1 MTEREYQKAMECFTP
16 GPGLRARVQT
26 ATERTEKPRAR
37 VRPLRTVLIAAAVC
51 LALAGTAFAASPGLR
66 DLLAEAL
73 GGFAPYA
80 QEQDGTAYTWNGFE
94 FKVLSALADENMLRV
109 YVQIRD
115 LEQRDRVNLYGES
128 WLKEGPDLG
137 IGNLKSSVE
146 TTGGNSSTSFDHY
159 DGETQ
164 TTMAVMTVW
173 GRMTEDL
180 SGAELRIDTAQNMM
194 DAPSKAAV
202 KIPLDIELLH
212 SRTLLRFEDTVLDG
226 ARAEE
231 LRISP
236 LSVTLIT
243 GRESWAQWPRFDIS
257 FRVQL
262 KDGSQVGT
270 ERESASGHG
279 TYKTSDGAHHLA
291 QIWNFADP
299 VEVDQVAGVYI
310 GEEYFPVK

>member
-1 MTEREYQKAMECFTP
+1 MTEREYQKAMECFIP
-16 GPGLRARVQT
+16 GPELRARVQG
-26 ATERTEKPRAR
+26 ATERAETPRAR
-37 VRPLRTVLIAAAVC
+37 VRPLKTVLIAAAVC
-51 LALAGTAFAASPGLR
+51 LALVGTAFAASPGLR

-80 QEQDGTAYTWNGFE
+80 QKQDGTVYTWNGFE

-115 LEQRDRVNLYGES
+115 LGQRDRVNLYGES
-128 WLKEGPDLG
+128 WLKEGPFLD

-146 TTGGNSSTSFDHY
+146 TTGGSSSTSFDHY

-164 TTMAVMTVW
+164 TAMAVVTVW

-180 SGAELRIDTAQNMM
+180 SGVELWIDSGTNMM

-212 SRTLLRFEDTVLDG
+212 SRTLLQFEDTVLDG

-231 LRISP
+231 LRMSP

-243 GRESWAQWPRFDIS
+243 GRESWARKRRFDIS

-262 KDGSQVGT
+262 RDGSQVAT
-270 ERESASGHG
+270 EQESASGHG
-279 TYKTSDGAHHLA
+279 TYKTMDGAHHLA

-299 VEVDQVAGVYI
+299 VEVDEVVGVYI

>member
-16 GPGLRARVQT
+16 GPELRARVQ
-26 ATERTEKPRAR
+26 AAAERAEKPRAR

-73 GGFAPYA
+73 GGFALYA
-80 QEQDGTAYTWNGFE
+80 QEQDGTVYTWNGFE

-115 LEQRDRVNLYGES
+115 LEQRDRVDVYGES
-128 WLKEGPDLG
+128 WLKEGPDLD

-164 TTMAVMTVW
+164 TTVAVVTVW

-180 SGAELRIDTAQNMM
+180 SGVELRIDTARNMM

-202 KIPLDIELLH
+202 KIPLDIEMLH
-212 SRTLLRFEDTVLDG
+212 SKTLLRFEDTVLDG

-231 LRISP
+231 LRMSP

-243 GRESWAQWPRFDIS
+243 GRESWAWKTNWDIG

-262 KDGSQVGT
+262 KDGSQVAAEQET
-270 ERESASGHG
+270 VSGYG
-279 TYKTSDGAHHLA
+279 TYKTVDGAHHLA
-291 QIWNFADP
+291 RIWNFADP

>member
-1 MTEREYQKAMECFTP
+1 MTEREYQKVMECFTP
-16 GPGLRARVQT
+16 GPELRARVQ
-26 ATERTEKPRAR
+26 AAAERAEKPRIR

-80 QEQDGTAYTWNGFE
+80 QAQDGTAYTWNGFE

-115 LEQRDRVNLYGES
+115 LEQRDRVNLYGDT
-128 WLKEGPDLG
+128 WLEEGPYLG
-137 IGNLKSSVE
+137 IGNLKSRVE
-146 TTGGNSSTSFDHY
+146 TTGGNTSTSFGHY
-159 DGETQ
+159 DADTQ
-164 TTMAVMTVW
+164 TVMTVMTVW
-173 GRMTEDL
+173 GRMAEDL
-180 SGAELRIDTAQNMM
+180 SGVELRVDTARNMM
-194 DAPSKAAV
+194 DAPSKAAL

-226 ARAEE
+226 AQAEE
-231 LRISP
+231 LRMSP

-243 GRESWAQWPRFDIS
+243 GRESWAWKTHFDIS

-262 KDGSQVGT
+262 KDGSQVAT
-270 ERESASGHG
+270 EQESASGHG
-279 TYKTSDGAHHLA
+279 TYKTMDGTHHLA